1 MTIEVAPG
9 ELDLTRILRSGDS
22 VLWGQA
28 TSEPL
33 TLTEALV
40 RQRAEIGR
48 VNVFVGP
55 IFSNTVRPE
64 HSDHISVTSYGGFGN
79 NQRLAKAGVLD
90 ILPCHVSNLPALITG
105 GAIRCDVAFLQLS
118 AQNASGEYSFGVAN
132 DYMLEAAHRAR
143 VVVAEVND
151 QAPWTYGGEGL
162 SQLRIDYIVRTSRPV
177 LEVPVPPVGEVEK
190 KIAAHAGRFIED
202 GAVLEMGIG
211 AIPNAILS
219 TLRDRRDLGIHS
231 GMIGDSVMELV
242 EAGAV
247 TNALKPIDR
256 GIITTGVL
264 IGTSRLYRFANGN
277 TALHLRP
284 VSHTHDARVL
294 GRFEKFIAIN
304 SAIEVDLT
312 GQVNAEIMGKDYV
325 GAVGG
330 QVDFVRAACQS
341 HGGRSIIALPST
353 ARNDTLSRIT
363 DRLSG
368 GITTTPRS
376 DADIVVTEWGA
387 AELRGRTVSERVR
400 RMIEIAHPAFRESL
414 EREAHGFL
422 RAGRR

>member
-1 MTIEVAPG
+1 MTIEITPDK
-9 ELDLTRILRSGDS
+9 LDLAGILRSGDN

-40 RQRAEIGR
+40 RQRSDIGR
-48 VNVFVGP
+48 IKVFVGP
-55 IFSNTVRPE
+55 VFSNTVRPE
-64 HSDHISVTSYGGFGN
+64 HSDHISFVSYGGFGN

-90 ILPCHVSNLPALITG
+90 ILPSHVSDLPALISG
-105 GAIRCDVAFLQLS
+105 GAIPCDVAFLQLS
-118 AQNASGEYSFGVAN
+118 AQNASGEYSLGVAN
-132 DYMLEAAHRAR
+132 DYMLEAARHAR

-151 QAPWTYGGEGL
+151 QAPWTYGGEAL

-190 KIAAHAGRFIED
+190 RIAAHAGRFIED

-247 TNALKPIDR
+247 SNALKPIDR

-264 IGTSRLYRFANGN
+264 IGTSRLYRFANAN
-277 TALHLRP
+277 PSLHLRP
-284 VSHTHDARVL
+284 VSHTHDPRVL

-312 GQVNAEIMGKDYV
+312 GQVNAEVMGKDYV

-330 QVDFVRAACQS
+330 QVDFVRAACRS
-341 HGGRSIIALPST
+341 NGGRSIIALPST
-353 ARNDTLSRIT
+353 ARNNTVNRIMVQ
-363 DRLSG
+363 LSG

-376 DADIVVTEWGA
+376 DADIIVTEWGA
-387 AELRGRTVSERVR
+387 AELRGQTVSERVR
-400 RMIEIAHPAFRESL
+400 RMIEIAHPDFRESL
-414 EREAHGFL
+414 EREAHGLL
-422 RAGRR
+422 RGALR